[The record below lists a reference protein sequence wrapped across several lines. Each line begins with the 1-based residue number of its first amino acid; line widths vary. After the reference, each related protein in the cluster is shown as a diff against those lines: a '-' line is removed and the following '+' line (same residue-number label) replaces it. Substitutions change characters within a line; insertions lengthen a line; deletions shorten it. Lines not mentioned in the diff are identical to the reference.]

1 MDIWQQVQKSTLDKI
16 QLHPEPVFQHVAAA
30 AATSTTVVAA
40 AAATAQV
47 IDTEETS
54 IVNFDLDNC
63 EEITE
68 ADVTECLEM
77 QENKENNRE
86 LSDKDTSQY
95 MQILEK
101 NVTKGGLFQGCIVTI
116 NNPVYNITIQ
126 K

>member
-1 MDIWQQVQKSTLDKI
+1 MSTFLG
-16 QLHPEPVFQHVAAA
+16 HPEPVFQPVAAA

-40 AAATAQV
+40 AATARV

-68 ADVTECLEM
+68 ADVTEYLEM